1 LEEGGL
7 GGAATPGGAPEAGAR
22 TDAMFEQYS
31 ATKDPE
37 LRDRLVA
44 AHRDLATYLARRF
57 ANRGQPLPDLTGV
70 AEEGLAA
77 SVDSFDPRGPVGF
90 PSHAAKVIVSALK
103 EYMRQRGWATSAP
116 RRTHELYVRL
126 SEAVDPL
133 SASLGRAP
141 TIANLAAAVDASEE
155 EVLEALEAGQAYR
168 FAFAGTP
175 ESDRRQPGGPDVV
188 AVPDPVAPAGAG
200 AVDEETDGILRH
212 LPAGE
217 REVARLRLFVGLSQ
231 PEIARHLGIPQTNV
245 SRLLARSVS
254 QLRSVSE
261 VSGGSS
267 PAGETR

>member
-7 GGAATPGGAPEAGAR
+7 RGATPSGAPGAGAR
-22 TDAMFEQYS
+22 TEATFEQYS

-57 ANRGQPLPDLTGV
+57 ANRGQPLPDLTDV

-77 SVDSFDPRGPVGF
+77 SVDSFDPRGPVAF
-90 PSHAAKVIVSALK
+90 PPYATKVIVSALK
-103 EYMRQRGWATSAP
+103 EHMRQRGWATGAP

-126 SEAVDPL
+126 SEAMDPL
-133 SASLGRAP
+133 SISLGRTP
-141 TIANLAAAVDASEE
+141 TIANLATAVDASEE

-188 AVPDPVAPAGAG
+188 AVPDPVVVAGAG
-200 AVDEETDGILRH
+200 AVDEILKH

-217 REVARLRLFVGLSQ
+217 REVARLRLFVGMSQ
-231 PEIARHLGIPQTNV
+231 PEIARRLGIPQTNV
-245 SRLLARSVS
+245 SRLLARCVS
-254 QLRSVSE
+254 RLRSISE
-261 VSGGSS
+261 VSGGRS